1 MSEFV
6 DLNSLL
12 EEKKDN
18 RPTETDGTK
27 EETTS
32 SPIVENMEPKKE
44 EIKPIDFESMERFDP
59 SAVLPSSDPTRDAQ
73 KDLMDR
79 LDNGI
84 QEAIER
90 RFAPAIR
97 EVRAMQEEYHLRKE
111 SGEENPVIV
120 STYDASLELNPNL
133 SDKDVE
139 EIRQAQAKQREES
152 TLEKHLRDDGDI
164 GDEVALP
171 TQPLDEVE
179 EEFNSIMN
187 TEEKD
192 ITVTKNIRA
201 DVVKPNLDGLE
212 EKREVL
218 EAPTT
223 VSISTLNTDDED
235 EELLEESNI
244 IEDLEEFS
252 DDLGL
257 GDELIEAERAKEDRR
272 NKENFAEFAST
283 LRVQMGLNKEKKDIS
298 KFKVRKRP
306 EAASKILN
314 RSKKAKYFQ
323 WALFNTGVSISMS
336 PLSAIELDEIMPQ
349 SQAINT
355 IARATAVF
363 KVIYKHLAPEC
374 REVPMETWLKTV
386 SFRDLEHLYFAI
398 YNANFA
404 DGNIIPYSCPKCKHF
419 FSEIRPIMDMV
430 KFGDDKVKDHC
441 LKIIGQ
447 DTSMPVGVEE
457 EIFVANDQYAFGLVM
472 PNIYNYAFEENFLD
486 EKFREKYEG
495 IINISHVIST
505 IYYIDEEN
513 EELVPIKFAV
523 AENDI
528 IKTYKYKVLGVY
540 KVLLELSAYD
550 YKELQVQITKFVEEN
565 SKQTDVSYQLPAS
578 TCPKCGHSI
587 EAEPLTATDLVFTRH
602 QLIRMLES

>member
-1 MSEFV
+1 MSEYV

-18 RPTETDGTK
+18 PAATPE
-27 EETTS
+27 
-32 SPIVENMEPKKE
+32 EPKPVAAPP
-44 EIKPIDFESMERFDP
+44 EIKPIDFNSMEKFDP
-59 SAVLPSSDPTRDAQ
+59 SAVLPTSNPTKDAQ
-73 KDLMDR
+73 KDLMDK
-79 LDNGI
+79 LDTGI

-90 RFAPAIR
+90 RFAPAVK
-97 EVRAMQEEYHLRKE
+97 EVRAMQEEYYLRKE
-111 SGEENPVIV
+111 SGEENPVV
-120 STYDASLELNPNL
+120 TSTYDASLELNPNL
-133 SDKDVE
+133 TDKDVE
-139 EIRQAQAKQREES
+139 DIRKAQAKQREEA
-152 TLEKHLRDDGDI
+152 TLDKHLRDEYIDTETG
-164 GDEVALP
+164 VLP
-171 TQPLDEVE
+171 DQPLDEVE
-179 EEFNSIMN
+179 EEFNNIMN
-187 TEEKD
+187 TEEKE
-192 ITVTKNIRA
+192 TVSPKA
-201 DVVKPNLDGLE
+201 PKSEVVKPNLDATE
-212 EKREVL
+212 DEREIL
-218 EAPTT
+218 TATT
-223 VSISTLNTDDED
+223 PVSTLETDDED
-235 EELLEESNI
+235 DELLEESNI

-257 GDELIEAERAKEDRR
+257 GDEIIEAERAKEDRR

-298 KFKVRKRP
+298 RFKVRKRP
-306 EAASKILN
+306 EAAAKILN

-398 YNANFA
+398 YNANFS

>member
-1 MSEFV
+1 MSEYV

-18 RPTETDGTK
+18 PAATPE
-27 EETTS
+27 
-32 SPIVENMEPKKE
+32 EPKPVAAPP
-44 EIKPIDFESMERFDP
+44 EIKPIDFNSMEKFDP
-59 SAVLPSSDPTRDAQ
+59 SAVLPTSNPTKDAQ
-73 KDLMDR
+73 KDLMDK
-79 LDNGI
+79 LDTGI

-90 RFAPAIR
+90 RFAPAVK
-97 EVRAMQEEYHLRKE
+97 EVRAMQEEYYLRKE
-111 SGEENPVIV
+111 SGEENPVV
-120 STYDASLELNPNL
+120 TSTYDASLELNPNL
-133 SDKDVE
+133 TDKDVE
-139 EIRQAQAKQREES
+139 DIRKAQAKQREEA
-152 TLEKHLRDDGDI
+152 TLDKHLRDEYIDTETGAPPD
-164 GDEVALP
+164 
-171 TQPLDEVE
+171 QPLDEVE
-179 EEFNSIMN
+179 EEFNNIMN
-187 TEEKD
+187 TEEKE
-192 ITVTKNIRA
+192 TVSPKA
-201 DVVKPNLDGLE
+201 PKSEVVKPNLDATDE
-212 EKREVL
+212 EREIL
-218 EAPTT
+218 TATT
-223 VSISTLNTDDED
+223 PVSTLETDDED
-235 EELLEESNI
+235 DELLEESNI

-257 GDELIEAERAKEDRR
+257 GDEIIEAERAKEDRR

-298 KFKVRKRP
+298 RFKVRKRP
-306 EAASKILN
+306 EAAAKILN

-398 YNANFA
+398 YNANFS

>member
-18 RPTETDGTK
+18 PPAEVQDNA
-27 EETTS
+27 
-32 SPIVENMEPKKE
+32 PIVENEQPAKP
-44 EIKPIDFESMERFDP
+44 EIKPIDFDSMEKFDP
-59 SAVLPSSDPTRDAQ
+59 LAVLPVSNPTKDAQ
-73 KDLMDR
+73 RDLMEK
-79 LDNGI
+79 LDEGI

-90 RFAPAIR
+90 RFAPAVR
-97 EVRAMQEEYHLRKE
+97 EVRAMQEEYYLRKE
-111 SGEENPVIV
+111 SGEENPVV
-120 STYDASLELNPNL
+120 TSTYDASLELNPNL

-139 EIRQAQAKQREES
+139 EIRKEQAKQREES
-152 TLEKHLRDDGDI
+152 TLEKHLSEDGYL
-164 GDEVALP
+164 GDEDSELP
-171 TQPLDEVE
+171 DQPLDEVE
-179 EEFNSIMN
+179 EEFNAIMS
-187 TEEKD
+187 TEEKN
-192 ITVTKNIRA
+192 IKVTPSTKSE
-201 DVVKPNLDGLE
+201 VVKPNLETVDE
-212 EKREVL
+212 EREVL
-218 EAPTT
+218 SAPVTI
-223 VSISTLNTDDED
+223 SASTLDTSDED

-257 GDELIEAERAKEDRR
+257 GDEIIEAERAKEDRR

-298 KFKVRKRP
+298 RFKVRKRP
-306 EAASKILN
+306 EAAAKILN

-447 DTSMPVGVEE
+447 DTSMPIGVEE

>member
-18 RPTETDGTK
+18 PPAE
-27 EETTS
+27 
-32 SPIVENMEPKKE
+32 VHENAPDAENEQPAKP
-44 EIKPIDFESMERFDP
+44 EIKPIDFDSMEKFDP
-59 SAVLPSSDPTRDAQ
+59 LAVLPVSNPTKDAQ
-73 KDLMDR
+73 RDLMEK
-79 LDNGI
+79 LDEGI

-90 RFAPAIR
+90 RFAPAVR
-97 EVRAMQEEYHLRKE
+97 EVRAMQEEYYLRKE
-111 SGEENPVIV
+111 SGEENPIV
-120 STYDASLELNPNL
+120 TSTYDASLELNPNL

-139 EIRQAQAKQREES
+139 EIRKEQAKQREES
-152 TLEKHLRDDGDI
+152 TLEKHLSEDGYL
-164 GDEVALP
+164 GDEDSELP
-171 TQPLDEVE
+171 DQPLDEVE
-179 EEFNSIMN
+179 EEFNAIMS
-187 TEEKD
+187 TEEKNVK
-192 ITVTKNIRA
+192 VTPSTKSE
-201 DVVKPNLDGLE
+201 VVKPNLETVDE
-212 EKREVL
+212 EREVL
-218 EAPTT
+218 SAPVT
-223 VSISTLNTDDED
+223 VSASTLETDDED
-235 EELLEESNI
+235 DELLEETNI

-257 GDELIEAERAKEDRR
+257 GDEIIEAERAKEDRR

-298 KFKVRKRP
+298 RFKVRKRP
-306 EAASKILN
+306 EAAAKILN

-398 YNANFA
+398 YNANFS

>member
-1 MSEFV
+1 MSEYV

-18 RPTETDGTK
+18 PAATPE
-27 EETTS
+27 
-32 SPIVENMEPKKE
+32 EPKPVAAPP
-44 EIKPIDFESMERFDP
+44 EIKPIDFNSMEKFDP
-59 SAVLPSSDPTRDAQ
+59 SAVLPTSNPTKDAQ
-73 KDLMDR
+73 KDLMDK
-79 LDNGI
+79 LDTGI

-90 RFAPAIR
+90 RFAPAVK
-97 EVRAMQEEYHLRKE
+97 EVRAMQEEYYLRKE
-111 SGEENPVIV
+111 SGEENPVV
-120 STYDASLELNPNL
+120 TSTYDASLELNPNL
-133 SDKDVE
+133 TDKDVE
-139 EIRQAQAKQREES
+139 DIRKAQAKQREEA
-152 TLEKHLRDDGDI
+152 TLDKHLRDEYIDTETG
-164 GDEVALP
+164 VLP
-171 TQPLDEVE
+171 DQPLDEVE

-187 TEEKD
+187 TEEKE
-192 ITVTKNIRA
+192 TVSPKA
-201 DVVKPNLDGLE
+201 PKSEVVKPNLDATE
-212 EKREVL
+212 EEREIL
-218 EAPTT
+218 TATT
-223 VSISTLNTDDED
+223 PVSTLETDDED
-235 EELLEESNI
+235 DELLEESNI

-257 GDELIEAERAKEDRR
+257 GDEIIEAERAKEDRR

-298 KFKVRKRP
+298 RFKVRKRP
-306 EAASKILN
+306 EAAAKILN

-398 YNANFA
+398 YNANFS

>member
-1 MSEFV
+1 MSEYV

-18 RPTETDGTK
+18 PAATPE
-27 EETTS
+27 
-32 SPIVENMEPKKE
+32 EPKLVAAPP
-44 EIKPIDFESMERFDP
+44 EIKPIDFNSMEKFDP
-59 SAVLPSSDPTRDAQ
+59 SAVLPTSNPTKDAQ
-73 KDLMDR
+73 KDLMDK
-79 LDNGI
+79 LDTGI

-90 RFAPAIR
+90 RFAPAVK
-97 EVRAMQEEYHLRKE
+97 EVRAMQEEYYLRKE
-111 SGEENPVIV
+111 SGEENPVV
-120 STYDASLELNPNL
+120 TSTYDASLELNPNL
-133 SDKDVE
+133 TDKDVE
-139 EIRQAQAKQREES
+139 DIRKAQAKQREEA
-152 TLEKHLRDDGDI
+152 TLDKHLRDEYIDTETG
-164 GDEVALP
+164 ALP
-171 TQPLDEVE
+171 DQPLDEVE
-179 EEFNSIMN
+179 EEFNNIMN
-187 TEEKD
+187 TEEKE
-192 ITVTKNIRA
+192 TVSPKA
-201 DVVKPNLDGLE
+201 PKSEVVKPNLDATE
-212 EKREVL
+212 EEREIVT
-218 EAPTT
+218 ATT
-223 VSISTLNTDDED
+223 PVSTLETDDED
-235 EELLEESNI
+235 DELLEESNI

-257 GDELIEAERAKEDRR
+257 GDEIIEAERAKEDRR

-298 KFKVRKRP
+298 RFKVRKRP
-306 EAASKILN
+306 EAAAKILN

>member
-1 MSEFV
+1 MSEYV

-18 RPTETDGTK
+18 PAAAPE
-27 EETTS
+27 
-32 SPIVENMEPKKE
+32 EPKPVAAPP
-44 EIKPIDFESMERFDP
+44 EIKPIDFNSMEKFDP
-59 SAVLPSSDPTRDAQ
+59 SAVLPTSNPTKDAQ
-73 KDLMDR
+73 KDLMDK
-79 LDNGI
+79 LDTGI

-90 RFAPAIR
+90 RFAPAVK
-97 EVRAMQEEYHLRKE
+97 EVRAMQEEYYLRKE
-111 SGEENPVIV
+111 SGEENPVV
-120 STYDASLELNPNL
+120 TSTYDASLELNPNL

-139 EIRQAQAKQREES
+139 DIRKAQAKQREET
-152 TLEKHLRDDGDI
+152 TLDKHLK
-164 GDEVALP
+164 DEYIDTETGSLP
-171 TQPLDEVE
+171 DQPLDEVE
-179 EEFNSIMN
+179 EEFNNIMN
-187 TEEKD
+187 TEEKE
-192 ITVTKNIRA
+192 TVSPKSAKSEVI
-201 DVVKPNLDGLE
+201 KPNLDATDE
-212 EKREVL
+212 EREIL
-218 EAPTT
+218 TATT
-223 VSISTLNTDDED
+223 PVSTLETDDED
-235 EELLEESNI
+235 DELLEESNI

-257 GDELIEAERAKEDRR
+257 GDEIIEAERAKEDRR

-298 KFKVRKRP
+298 RFKVRKRP
-306 EAASKILN
+306 EAAAKILN

-398 YNANFA
+398 YNANFS

>member
-1 MSEFV
+1 MSEYV

-12 EEKKDN
+12 KEKNDN
-18 RPTETDGTK
+18 PAATPE
-27 EETTS
+27 
-32 SPIVENMEPKKE
+32 EPKPVAAPP
-44 EIKPIDFESMERFDP
+44 EIKPIDFNSMEKFDP
-59 SAVLPSSDPTRDAQ
+59 SAVLPTSNPTKDAQ
-73 KDLMDR
+73 KDLMDK
-79 LDNGI
+79 LDTGI

-90 RFAPAIR
+90 RFAPAVK
-97 EVRAMQEEYHLRKE
+97 EVRAMQEEYYLRKE
-111 SGEENPVIV
+111 SGEENPVV
-120 STYDASLELNPNL
+120 TSTYDASLELNPNL
-133 SDKDVE
+133 TDKDVE
-139 EIRQAQAKQREES
+139 DIRKAQAKQREEA
-152 TLEKHLRDDGDI
+152 TLDKHLRDEYINTETG
-164 GDEVALP
+164 ALP
-171 TQPLDEVE
+171 DQPLDEVE
-179 EEFNSIMN
+179 EEFNNIMN
-187 TEEKD
+187 TEEKE
-192 ITVTKNIRA
+192 TVSPKA
-201 DVVKPNLDGLE
+201 PKSEVVKPNLEATDE
-212 EKREVL
+212 EREIL
-218 EAPTT
+218 TATT
-223 VSISTLNTDDED
+223 PVSTLETDDED
-235 EELLEESNI
+235 DELLEESNI

-298 KFKVRKRP
+298 RFKVRKRP
-306 EAASKILN
+306 EAAAKILN